1 MNIVC
6 LTIILI
12 KTDMEIA
19 ASIKGASKEYKA
31 GDTLI
36 TALQPTNFDFIKKV
50 LALIT
55 EPLLSVKT
63 TLGSFIFNR
72 QFAIK

>member
-1 MNIVC
+1 
-6 LTIILI
+6 
-12 KTDMEIA
+12 MEIS
-19 ASIKGASKEYKA
+19 ASIKAASKDYKVE
-31 GDTLI
+31 DTVI
-36 TALQPTNFDFIKKV
+36 TALKPTTFNFMKKE

-63 TLGSFIFNR
+63 TLGSFILTR